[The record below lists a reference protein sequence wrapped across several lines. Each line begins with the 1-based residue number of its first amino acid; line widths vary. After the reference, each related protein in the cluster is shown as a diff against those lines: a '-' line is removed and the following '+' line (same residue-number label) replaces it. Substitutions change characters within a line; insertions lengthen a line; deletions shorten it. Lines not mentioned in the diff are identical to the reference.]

1 MTDEPENLGAEAAEP
16 EEGLMKPKRRRLK
29 LRCLRCGEVYYSKPF
44 VVMPKKDPPCT
55 RRECVID
62 REVEERLAKDER
74 FQKMMAEEKAPG
86 HIGASNV
93 VKAIDFTANEVMT
106 AYGMTDLKSSIREGE
121 SMAPKLPPHQQ
132 SRADA
137 MFSGPQRAS
146 AGRTAFA
153 KRAGMLA
160 NQALLGGGVAF
171 KGRGPNIAAIQG
183 AAAKPGESP
192 FTIRSDP
199 AHPNMVVMRPK

>member
-16 EEGLMKPKRRRLK
+16 EEGYLKPVRRRLV
-29 LRCLRCGEVYYSKPF
+29 LRCLRCGEVYRSKPF
-44 VVMPKKDPPCT
+44 AVMPKKDPPCPK
-55 RRECVID
+55 RQCVIE

-86 HIGASNV
+86 HVGANNV
-93 VKAIDFTANEVMT
+93 VKAIDYTANTVMQD
-106 AYGMTDLKSSIREGE
+106 YGLTDLKSSIREGE

-137 MFSGPQRAS
+137 MFSVPRPNEA
-146 AGRTAFA
+146 RTRFA
-153 KRAGMLA
+153 KRAGQLA
-160 NQALLGGGVAF
+160 NQVLVGGGAAF
-171 KGRGPNIAAIQG
+171 RGRGPNIAAIQG

-192 FTIRSDP
+192 FTIRPDP
-199 AHPNMVVMRPK
+199 ANPNMVVMRPK

>member
-1 MTDEPENLGAEAAEP
+1 MTDELENLGAEAAEP
-16 EEGLMKPKRRRLK
+16 EEGYLKPTRRRLV
-29 LRCLRCGEVYYSKPF
+29 LRCLRCGEIYRSKPF
-44 VVMPKKDPPCT
+44 AVMPKQDPPCPK
-55 RRECVID
+55 RKCVID

-74 FQKMMAEEKAPG
+74 FQKMMAEERAPG
-86 HIGASNV
+86 HIGANNM
-93 VKAIDFTANEVMT
+93 VKAVDFTATTVMQD
-106 AYGMTDLKSSIREGE
+106 YGLTDLKSSIREGE

-137 MFSGPQRAS
+137 MFAGPQRAS

-171 KGRGPNIAAIQG
+171 RGRGPRIDRIQA

-192 FTIRSDP
+192 FTVRADP